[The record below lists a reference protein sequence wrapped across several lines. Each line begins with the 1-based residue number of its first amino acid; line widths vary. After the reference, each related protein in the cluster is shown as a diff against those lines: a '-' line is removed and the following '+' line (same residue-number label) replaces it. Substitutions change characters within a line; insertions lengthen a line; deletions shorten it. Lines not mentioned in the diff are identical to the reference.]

1 MINSD
6 DINMKTNKIFNI
18 VEILDR
24 KVENIN
30 LKIKEINNIYMKYEF
45 NKNLDYNQSNTY
57 LRFQALLLQNEKKY
71 YSSIKKTF
79 FKKFI
84 NDLYEISD
92 FVILILIS
100 MDDLD
105 IGLENEKIN
114 IKKKILKSKK
124 HNVLDIGKILELIN
138 ITMNNLGLTKE
149 FIDLFENFINEKDE
163 ENKKKNLHS
172 KNMKVNLMNKKNHL
186 EVEFKK
192 YSEQLNE
199 LVNYF
204 YDFCCCLDRQL
215 NKQELLQFFIKK

>member
-1 MINSD
+1 MINAD
-6 DINMKTNKIFNI
+6 DINMKTNKIYNI
-18 VEILDR
+18 VEMLDR
-24 KVENIN
+24 KVEKINI
-30 LKIKEINNIYMKYEF
+30 KIKEINDIYMKYEF

-57 LRFQALLLQNEKKY
+57 LRFQAELLQNEKKY
-71 YSSIKKTF
+71 YTSIKKTF

-84 NDLYEISD
+84 HDLYEISD

-105 IGLENEKIN
+105 IGLENEKFN

-124 HNVLDIGKILELIN
+124 QNVLDIGKILELIN

-149 FIDLFENFINEKDE
+149 FIDLFENFINETDE
-163 ENKKKNLHS
+163 ENKKKNIHS

-186 EVEFKK
+186 EVEYKK
-192 YSEQLNE
+192 YSAQLNE

-204 YDFCCCLDRQL
+204 YEFCCCMDKQL
-215 NKQELLQFFIKK
+215 SKQELLQFFIKK